1 MRVGTP
7 SQAAASGVGLRIAV
21 ITASFN
27 ATVTAGLKAGAT
39 AYLEEI
45 GTDEILCLEVPG
57 AFELPLLAASAI
69 DAGYRGV
76 VALGAVI
83 EGETDHYEHVAHRCS
98 EGLMR
103 VSLDSGV
110 PVGFGVLVTK
120 SVAHAMARAAPGNEN
135 KGRECAMAVVA
146 ALSAQETLRQVD
158 VSR

>member
-1 MRVGTP
+1 MPPQITL
-7 SQAAASGVGLRIAV
+7 SGAGLRIAV
-21 ITASFN
+21 IIASFN
-27 ATVTAGLKAGAT
+27 APITAGLKAGAL

-45 GTDEILCLEVPG
+45 ETDEILCLEAPG
-57 AFELPLLAASAI
+57 AFELPVLAASAI
-69 DAGYRGV
+69 DAGFHGV
-76 VALGAVI
+76 VALGAVV

-103 VSLDSGV
+103 VSLDARV

-120 SVAHAMARAAPGNEN
+120 SVAHAMARAAPGDEN

-146 ALSAQETLRQVD
+146 ALSAQETLRQAD